1 MNTRRD
7 RIINSQYHTSRYNG
21 GVLLHELAL
30 LCYFMSEKAA
40 SDFVDAVQRG
50 ATLLLAERFDGEA
63 HWTVTGA
70 CTDEEFAAANA
81 DDLEL
86 CAKVRALHSGEKAF
100 VSGMWS
106 RGVIVER
113 I

>member
-50 ATLLLAERFDGEA
+50 ATLLIAERLEGDG

-70 CTDEEFAAANA
+70 CTDEEFEAANA

-86 CAKVRALHSGEKAF
+86 CAKVRNLAPFETAVVNGGA
-100 VSGMWS
+100 GPDM
-106 RGVIVER
+106 IVER